1 MYYLNF
7 YSYIIFFFYCTSII
21 DENENSGKPGDMA

>member
-1 MYYLNF
+1 MYCLNF
-7 YSYIIFFFYCTSII
+7 YSYIIFFYCTSII